1 MDSDR
6 WRNMERRRYAALDH
20 PTGER
25 GAFLAEACAGDE
37 ALRREVGTLLDV
49 PPTAEGVF
57 AAPTA
62 ALAAEPHAA

>member
-6 WRNMERRRYAALDH
+6 RRNIERPCPTARDH

-25 GAFLAEACAGDE
+25 GAFLAEACAADE

-57 AAPTA
+57 AARTV
-62 ALAAEPHAA
+62 ALGAEPHAA

>member
-6 WRNMERRRYAALDH
+6 RRNIEGPCPSARDH
-20 PTGER
+20 PTEEG
-25 GAFLAEACAGDE
+25 GAFLAEARAGDD
-37 ALRREVGTLLDV
+37 ALRREEGPLLEV